1 MLPERLPVA
10 RATLHQP
17 VAPPAVLWRT
27 PIVQDDSSPGWS
39 IIGTPPGPH
48 WPVLQF
54 AAETRTPDDRFVV
67 EGEVERGGITLGL
80 VRGDTWMEGGTLTI
94 ATPGRFRAV
103 LAPATPGVFGVLFV
117 NGLDD
122 SWWLRHAPSP
132 LVQLA
137 GRFHAFNDVRI
148 ATAGWIEE
156 RSP

>member
-1 MLPERLPVA
+1 
-10 RATLHQP
+10 
-17 VAPPAVLWRT
+17 
-27 PIVQDDSSPGWS
+27 
-39 IIGTPPGPH
+39 
-48 WPVLQF
+48 
-54 AAETRTPDDRFVV
+54 
-67 EGEVERGGITLGL
+67 
-80 VRGDTWMEGGTLTI
+80 MEGGTLTI
-94 ATPGRFRAV
+94 ATPGGS
-103 LAPATPGVFGVLFV
+103 APFSRPRRRRLQLFV